1 MCLPFWMLSFDPPPA
16 PPPNIR
22 PVRSRLS
29 RLLMLGGG
37 AGNAKIVHLRGLMM
51 HATAGDLT
59 QNLGKTGQKVRAML
73 GVISR
78 PVRRSWPQR
87 PLSDRQA
94 LSRSIEAASELAY
107 ALDVQQAAERSTSRC
122 CSPGGRC
129 LWAYVRDADQ
139 WSKFSVHEVSSG
151 ATVAS
156 LPVLASSVS

>member
-1 MCLPFWMLSFDPPPA
+1 
-16 PPPNIR
+16 
-22 PVRSRLS
+22 
-29 RLLMLGGG
+29 MLGGG
-37 AGNAKIVHLRGLMM
+37 ARNAKICTSTKVNVHV
-51 HATAGDLT
+51 TAGDLT
-59 QNLGKTGQKVRAML
+59 QNLGQTGQKVRAML

-94 LSRSIEAASELAY
+94 LSSCIEAASELAY